1 MNKFNTSAITL
12 KSYDL
17 SESDKIV
24 VLYSK
29 EHGLMRAVAKG
40 AKKTSKRAAGIDNL
54 LAKRFLLMKGKNLD
68 TICQSEGINHFS
80 GIRNDIFKLSYSIYC
95 SELINIFGIE
105 EDPTSEDM
113 YNLLYFTFENISK
126 AKNPCNTILSVL
138 KFQMNLMDTAGYAIE
153 LDDCVKCGHSFESQ
167 EMYFSTRSGGILCRE
182 CSVFD
187 EDKKLISDKIRL
199 FLKKV
204 ASSDFNSSFFYDK
217 ELKNEA
223 TLMFCLNLIKE
234 YISLKSPKRIKST
247 HMHECI

>member
-1 MNKFNTSAITL
+1 MNKFSTSAITL

-105 EDPTSEDM
+105 
-113 YNLLYFTFENISK
+113 
-126 AKNPCNTILSVL
+126 
-138 KFQMNLMDTAGYAIE
+138 
-153 LDDCVKCGHSFESQ
+153 
-167 EMYFSTRSGGILCRE
+167 
-182 CSVFD
+182 
-187 EDKKLISDKIRL
+187 
-199 FLKKV
+199 
-204 ASSDFNSSFFYDK
+204 
-217 ELKNEA
+217 
-223 TLMFCLNLIKE
+223 
-234 YISLKSPKRIKST
+234 
-247 HMHECI
+247 